1 MRVRRPLARFGLTAL
16 LVALCVGAGATEHAP
31 PISIPIISAGANPSS
46 VVVIER
52 LLAEMRVRSRLDARL
67 KRANLTLVVVP
78 RRAQL
83 TELPQFA
90 SLRGRRTF
98 DGRPW
103 ELVRGTGGVLLPDG
117 SYAVA
122 VPEENVLFGWA
133 DDDYPAL
140 SIAVHEIA
148 HALHDRVLDEAD
160 LGRIEA
166 AFAERTQ
173 RGGPFVDAYAASN
186 AREYF
191 AQGVNAYFGRFAG
204 HGDRDA
210 RWLFAND
217 RPLYAALA
225 KVFGPPPDRRYLTG
239 RAPLSV

>member
-1 MRVRRPLARFGLTAL
+1 MVRARRRGRRFLL
-16 LVALCVGAGATEHAP
+16 LVLLAGLCVGMSPAEP
-31 PISIPIISAGANPSS
+31 PPTIPIVAVGANQSS
-46 VVVIER
+46 IVVVER
-52 LLAEMRVRSRLDARL
+52 LLAEMRVSARL
-67 KRANLTLVVVP
+67 EPRLRRANLTLVVVP
-78 RRAQL
+78 RRALL

-103 ELVRGTGGVLLPDG
+103 EQVRGTGGVLLADG
-117 SYAVA
+117 SFAVA

-133 DDDYPAL
+133 DDAYPAL

-160 LGRIEA
+160 HRRIED
-166 AFAERTQ
+166 AFAARRQ
-173 RGGPFVDAYAASN
+173 LGGPFVDAYAASN

-191 AQGVNAYFGRFAG
+191 AQGVNAFFGRYPGFEE
-204 HGDRDA
+204 RDA
-210 RWLFAND
+210 RWLFHND
-217 RPLYAALA
+217 RQLYAALA
-225 KVFGPPPDRRYLTG
+225 KVFGPPPDRRFLTG

>member
-1 MRVRRPLARFGLTAL
+1 MRARRRGRRFLL
-16 LVALCVGAGATEHAP
+16 LVLLAGLCVGMSPAEP
-31 PISIPIISAGANPSS
+31 PPTIPIVAVGANQSS
-46 VVVIER
+46 IVVVER
-52 LLAEMRVRSRLDARL
+52 LLAEMRVSARL
-67 KRANLTLVVVP
+67 EPRLRRANLTLVVVP
-78 RRAQL
+78 RRALL

-103 ELVRGTGGVLLPDG
+103 EQVRGTGGVLLADG
-117 SYAVA
+117 SFAVA

-133 DDDYPAL
+133 DDAYPAL

-160 LGRIEA
+160 HRRIED
-166 AFAERTQ
+166 AFAARRQ
-173 RGGPFVDAYAASN
+173 LGGPFVDAYAASN

-191 AQGVNAYFGRFAG
+191 AQGVNAFFGRYPGFEE
-204 HGDRDA
+204 RDA
-210 RWLFAND
+210 RWLFHND
-217 RPLYAALA
+217 RQLYAALA

-239 RAPLSV
+239 RAPINV